1 MSGGTVQIGWRG
13 SGFAEAGED
22 ALIGR
27 ALVVWVALLL
37 AEIVPGTLR
46 DLYLNAVW
54 GFQGAAGVDW
64 DHLFAGSVDA
74 GGDGLG
80 GADGGV

>member
-1 MSGGTVQIGWRG
+1 MS
-13 SGFAEAGED
+13 
-22 ALIGR
+22 ALPCFIR
-27 ALVVWVALLL
+27 RKRVVWGALLL

-46 DLYLNAVW
+46 DLSLNAVR
-54 GFQGAAGVDW
+54 GFQGAAVVDW

-80 GADGGV
+80 GADGGA